1 MARVRTRRGMFDEYV
16 PFVERRCINGSV
28 VKHLRIISE
37 PIVQVTLVKY
47 ARLLPERRCRSH
59 RGVLHLLR
67 AGTGLIWSRE
77 TAGEERER
85 EREEVMFGITD
96 NDGSSLRL

>member
-1 MARVRTRRGMFDEYV
+1 MRRVHAREEACSDEYV
-16 PFVERRCINGSV
+16 PFVEHRCIDGSV

-67 AGTGLIWSRE
+67 AGTGLIWSRDRRQKR
-77 TAGEERER
+77 ERER
-85 EREEVMFGITD
+85 ERGTNVRD
-96 NDGSSLRL
+96 YR